1 MSALDFDMVARE
13 PSAFHDFVPSFAP
26 PFDDQ
31 EIARFEPKVLGFA
44 PNRSGFEPTEEQFSI
59 QAAVKELGDLIAPG
73 QQQKQQIPLV
83 HNVLVKRVPRLT
95 ARRVRSMFHGEVD
108 RLWDD
113 EKAALRRELA
123 DRKNSKARK
132 AFAAAAAALVR
143 GLSAAGHPLT
153 ADQTS
158 ALHEI
163 VRAA

>member
-1 MSALDFDMVARE
+1 MSNLDFDMVARE
-13 PSAFHDFVPSFAP
+13 PLGFHDFVPSFVP
-26 PFDDQ
+26 PFDEQ
-31 EIARFEPKVLGFA
+31 EIARFEPEVLGFA
-44 PNRSGFEPTEEQFSI
+44 PRRMVSEPERENSI
-59 QAAVKELGDLIAPG
+59 QSMVKELAELIAPG

-83 HNVLVKRVPRLT
+83 HNALVKRVPRLT

-113 EKAALRRELA
+113 EKAALRRELV
-123 DRKNSKARK
+123 DRKNAKSRK

-158 ALHEI
+158 ALHEM

>member
-1 MSALDFDMVARE
+1 MSNLGSDMVGRE
-13 PSAFHDFVPSFAP
+13 PMAFGDLVGSSLS

-31 EIARFEPKVLGFA
+31 EIALMQPNVLGF
-44 PNRSGFEPTEEQFSI
+44 EPRTPGSQPGQLSI
-59 QAAVKELGDLIAPG
+59 QASVKELADLVAPG

-83 HNVLVKRVPRLT
+83 HNALLKRVPRLSM
-95 ARRVRSMFHGEVD
+95 RRVRSMFHGEID

-113 EKAALRRELA
+113 ERDALRREIA

-153 ADQTS
+153 ADQTV
-158 ALHEI
+158 ALHDM
-163 VRAA
+163 VRTAA